1 MSNTAPDRELVRR
14 ASAKGQHLESG
25 TSWPAPSSQLPAAAE
40 SYSLRGARDTSLR
53 PSGRVQQLGGPAA
66 RCPRP
71 PSSGRHFVVRT
82 RDSHRLRSMDI
93 EAGASAELKLLADP
107 TRARILGLI
116 MDSPVGRCSVGQLAV
131 ELDLRQPT
139 VSHHLKALVDEGIVI
154 RTPEGRLAWYSMQ
167 LEHVDRVAE
176 VLNGSRATV
185 MADGVLERIS
195 TDLSTR
201 FAGVFGAETV
211 ERYVRESFALLAE
224 NARITR
230 YLPSLA
236 SRFAADRLSALAR
249 SESTSLEHAPEVLF
263 VCVQNAGRSQMAA
276 AILRHLA
283 GDAVRVRTAGSAP
296 ANAVRSVVVSALD
309 EIGVSI
315 GGEFPKP
322 LTDEVVRAA
331 DVVITMGCGDACPIY
346 SGRRYLDWEI
356 EDPVGV
362 PIAQVRIIRDDIESR
377 VRALLVSLN
386 VNSV

>member
-1 MSNTAPDRELVRR
+1 
-14 ASAKGQHLESG
+14 
-25 TSWPAPSSQLPAAAE
+25 
-40 SYSLRGARDTSLR
+40 
-53 PSGRVQQLGGPAA
+53 
-66 RCPRP
+66 
-71 PSSGRHFVVRT
+71 
-82 RDSHRLRSMDI
+82 MDI

-139 VSHHLKALVDEGIVI
+139 VSHHLKALVDESIVI

-176 VLNGSRATV
+176 VLNRSRATV

-346 SGRRYLDWEI
+346 PGRNYLDWEI

-377 VRALLVSLN
+377 VRTLLVSLN